1 MTEHRHGFAS
11 VDVVKQA
18 KHVLAKRLGLARWKD
33 KGPKA
38 LAARLREYERI
49 GNELD
54 SELPAV
60 KPIKPKAP
68 AKGAA
73 GPGFAR
79 GDVFRIPLVTG
90 PENFGYFRVVDLIG
104 PKGKLDVI
112 AELLKIPPPNA
123 SLEHDFK
130 QSFVQA
136 VRRPQFASEPWRMA
150 LRLSGTIR
158 KGLGLERIANVELVL
173 DYSFQ
178 RHSKW
183 AAYDCAEAEWNDLPE
198 IARWSFDSL
207 KFLDDAEVV
216 AIARATEP
224 GEFEYMKAM
233 LRRRVIRP
241 YGSESVFSRAA
252 YSLMMNRRDF
262 GRAATVLEL
271 AREFGTDP
279 DDTGGRLLGLALYGV
294 GRKAQAEKVWQR
306 SLEKC
311 PAEGRS
317 HRRKTIDEYRDF
329 AETGKR
335 V

>member
-1 MTEHRHGFAS
+1 
-11 VDVVKQA
+11 
-18 KHVLAKRLGLARWKD
+18 VLAKRLGLARWKD

-224 GEFEYMKAM
+224 GETSGAPRPCWSWLGSSAPTPTTPAAGCWA
-233 LRRRVIRP
+233 LRSTALVARPRPRRCGRGRLRSARP
-241 YGSESVFSRAA
+241 RDGPTVGRRSTSIATLQKRGRGCSRDACRAYAARQRLITSSRQFQGASYPNRSTGTIGSEAPA
-252 YSLMMNRRDF
+252 Y
-262 GRAATVLEL
+262 AL
-271 AREFGTDP
+271 A
-279 DDTGGRLLGLALYGV
+279 DD
-294 GRKAQAEKVWQR
+294 
-306 SLEKC
+306 
-311 PAEGRS
+311 
-317 HRRKTIDEYRDF
+317 HR
-329 AETGKR
+329 
-335 V
+335 